1 MFKLIFFF
9 RHIAC
14 RQSNTRICLVLVA
27 NGANL
32 YIKNYA
38 DEMPYDCI
46 PDQSSQCGKVLQF
59 NMDMRKMGEYREP
72 KIICQ

>member
-1 MFKLIFFF
+1 
-9 RHIAC
+9 
-14 RQSNTRICLVLVA
+14 
-27 NGANL
+27 
-32 YIKNYA
+32 
-38 DEMPYDCI
+38 MPYDCI